1 MQDPYPK
8 TVNPLEAILPEWS
21 LPTLPLIQWVLVGL
35 LGLWLLLQAMIW
47 SRRRSLGLRSLERA
61 SRRGLDAASY
71 QTDMD
76 AHKEDVLARG
86 DDYAAERSRAEEPA
100 GAAAAAAAAAA
111 AQADNGW
118 AKWISFARIGTLV
131 AASLNLGITL
141 IAAVA
146 AGGEVNEM
154 VESISFSD
162 RWEAV
167 MNKYWIGI
175 AVAAVIVLLELGR
188 WFSRRRTNPPTQQP
202 TT

>member
-1 MQDPYPK
+1 MQDPSPK
-8 TVNPLEAILPEWS
+8 TVNPLESILPEWS
-21 LPTLPLIQWVLVGL
+21 LPTLTLTQWVLVGL
-35 LGLWLLLQAMIW
+35 LGLWLLLRAMAW
-47 SRRRSLGLRSLERA
+47 SRRRSLGLRSLEGV
-61 SRRGLDAASY
+61 SRRGLGTASY
-71 QTDMD
+71 QTGID
-76 AHKEDVLARG
+76 ARKEDVLARG
-86 DDYAAERSRAEEPA
+86 DNYAAERVQAEEPA
-100 GAAAAAAAAAA
+100 GAAATP
-111 AQADNGW
+111 QADDGW
-118 AKWISFARIGTLV
+118 IKWISFARIGTFV

-188 WFSRRRTNPPTQQP
+188 WFSRRRTNPPTHQSR
-202 TT
+202 T